1 MVLSDRPETL
11 FRDQAE
17 TQELQAGPYA
27 TCARFGPVGLVALMQ
42 GQAELPRALVRRITG
57 ARLGPVQACQAA
69 ATTVNS
75 FCWGRQEASARSW
88 PDVSA
93 L

>member
-1 MVLSDRPETL
+1 MLIDFISFLIHFIYFVFCRRMVLSDRPETL

-27 TCARFGPVGLVALMQ
+27 ACARFGPVGLVALMQ

-57 ARLGPVQACQAA
+57 ARLGPVQAC
-69 ATTVNS
+69 
-75 FCWGRQEASARSW
+75 
-88 PDVSA
+88 
-93 L
+93 